1 MIKKLLLVLAVV
13 LLAVVIAMV
22 YFMWKGPDL
31 SRYDHLIEPAI
42 STKPPQK
49 MILVEVEGDPN
60 VVAEGAYELLYEL
73 YYGTAGV
80 DLWPLPAP
88 RARWTV
94 SPDRPKEEWIGIYG
108 IPVPDSVSE
117 LPEHTAVPGME
128 ISLATWTYGE
138 VVELLY
144 IGPYDDE
151 TPSIQ
156 TMRDYVDARGYAFTG
171 PHEEEYLKGPGMIFS
186 GNPDEYVT
194 ILRYEVGPRVE
205 PVTDGPDTESD
216 AETVVEPQQDNS
228 VDEP

>member
-1 MIKKLLLVLAVV
+1 MIKKLLLVFGVFVLAVV
-13 LLAVVIAMV
+13 SVMV
-22 YFMWKGPDL
+22 YYMWKGPDL
-31 SRYDHLIEPAI
+31 TRYDYLIEPAI

-49 MILVEVEGDPN
+49 MILVEVRGDPN
-60 VVAEGAYELLYEL
+60 VVAQGAYELLYEL

-80 DLWPLPAP
+80 DMWPLPAP

-94 SPDRPKEEWIGIYG
+94 ASDRPKDEWIGIYG
-108 IPVPDSVSE
+108 IPVPDSATE
-117 LPEHTAVPGME
+117 LPEHTAIPGMKT
-128 ISLATWTYGE
+128 SLETWTYGE

-156 TMRDYVDARGYAFTG
+156 RMRDYVEERGYTFTG

-194 ILRYEVGPRVE
+194 ILRYGIGRQEEFATDEADSESVEETVAE
-205 PVTDGPDTESD
+205 PVE
-216 AETVVEPQQDNS
+216 ENVVE
-228 VDEP
+228 EE